1 MGVTDVP
8 GPALGAPVDRPVD
21 DHATAHAGADLHVET
36 GGRPPART
44 GGARRRSGRSRRCR
58 RRGNAHPAG
67 QTIPWG
73 IREHFMAAALNGI
86 AHSGLSRPCGGTFL
100 VFPDYMRPAV
110 RLAALMGLPT
120 LYVWTHDSI
129 GLGEDGPTYQPVGY
143 LASLRAMPRLDV
155 LRPGDANEATAVLW
169 KVLGHRGRPAA
180 FSLSRQSLPVLP
192 EDEDGFTSADGAVR
206 GGYVRWEGGPDG
218 DPAVVLIATG
228 SELQLAVEA
237 GRTLAAEGVRVRV
250 VSMPCRE
257 WFAEQDTAYRE
268 SVLPARVRARVS
280 VEAASAQSWH
290 DLVGLDGRTVSIE
303 DFGASAPPA
312 TLFEH
317 FGVTVAGVVAT
328 ARDALSQNG

>member
-1 MGVTDVP
+1 MEG
-8 GPALGAPVDRPVD
+8 
-21 DHATAHAGADLHVET
+21 
-36 GGRPPART
+36 
-44 GGARRRSGRSRRCR
+44 
-58 RRGNAHPAG
+58 
-67 QTIPWG
+67 
-73 IREHFMAAALNGI
+73 
-86 AHSGLSRPCGGTFL
+86 
-100 VFPDYMRPAV
+100 
-110 RLAALMGLPT
+110 
-120 LYVWTHDSI
+120 
-129 GLGEDGPTYQPVGY
+129 
-143 LASLRAMPRLDV
+143 
-155 LRPGDANEATAVLW
+155 
-169 KVLGHRGRPAA
+169 LGHRGRPAA

-317 FGVTVAGVVAT
+317 FGVTVAGVVAA